1 MTAFIIIGA
10 LVLLALLAYR
20 RIVHYPQADLKVDPQ
35 QLAGKPYDEIDF
47 DELARS
53 LTKTMTAAEKRRQL
67 YGERIWGML
76 KLGINLV
83 FFKRFPHMYCAAN
96 KRLGIP
102 PFVLSDGPR
111 GARVSDGHAGATTFP
126 VAMARGA
133 SWNIELEAAVH
144 DVIGKEVRAIG
155 ANMAATPC
163 INILRHPG
171 WGRAQEVYGEDPF
184 HMAAFGVAATKAVQ
198 AHNVMASPK
207 HYALNSIENSRFVV
221 DVKIDERSLH
231 EVYLPHFKKVVQEAN
246 AASLMTA
253 YNKANGEYCS
263 ENTELM
269 RIAREDW
276 DFQGF
281 FHSDWVFG
289 MNNAVKAIKAGLNLE
304 MPVQQVFSD
313 KAIKRAIK
321 AGDISETDIEQRVIE
336 SLRVRL
342 DYAARPDSMSYPRQL
357 LACDEHRELARRA
370 AEESM
375 VLLRNDNVLPFKRDA
390 KRIAV
395 IGRLAEAENTGDRG
409 SSNCSSPYV
418 ISPAQGIRQ
427 FHAASDTEVQVSD
440 GSDHAQARMLAE
452 GADQVVVVVGLGAED
467 EGEYVVASKT
477 MERSAKAGKLVG
489 KKGLGGDREQLKLS
503 RSDEALIAALQDC
516 NANTVVCIVAG
527 SAIDMS
533 AWHRDVPAIMMS
545 WYAGMEGGNAL
556 ARLLWGDCSPSG
568 KLPFAIP
575 EHSED
580 YPYFTPYTTE
590 IEYGPL
596 HGYTLFDQQ
605 GCDVAYPFGFG
616 LSYSK
621 FQISDIALVK
631 DEFVLGQDETISVSC
646 TLSNT
651 GDLDSSEV
659 VQLYIGFPESP
670 VERPKKLLKGFQK
683 VRLEPGQTSTVR
695 IDVPINELARFD
707 PDTGNWMVDA
717 GRYECLLGNSSSER
731 DLQSLSFQILAN

>member
-1 MTAFIIIGA
+1 MMAFFMIGA
-10 LVLLALLAYR
+10 ALLALLFYR
-20 RIVHYPQADLKVDPQ
+20 FIVRYPQPNIRVDPQ
-35 QLAGKPYDEIDF
+35 QLAGKAYEDIDF
-47 DELARS
+47 DELART
-53 LTKTMTAAEKRRQL
+53 LTANMTAAEKRRQL

-83 FFKRFPHMYCAAN
+83 FFKRFPHMFCAAN

-133 SWNIELEAAVH
+133 SWNVELEAKVH
-144 DVIGKEVRAIG
+144 DVIGKEIRAIG

-184 HMAAFGVAATKAVQ
+184 HMAALGVAATKAVQ

-231 EVYLPHFKKVVQEAN
+231 EVYLPHFKKVVQDAN

-253 YNKANGEYCS
+253 YNKANGDYCS
-263 ENTELM
+263 ENAELI

-276 DFQGF
+276 GFQGF

-289 MNNAVKAIKAGLNLE
+289 MNQAHKAIQAGLNVE
-304 MPVQQVFSD
+304 MPVQQVYSD
-313 KAIKRAIK
+313 KAIKRALEN
-321 AGDISETDIEQRVIE
+321 GDISESDIEQRVIE

-342 DYAARPDSMSYPRQL
+342 DYAARPDDMDYPRSL
-357 LACDEHRELARRA
+357 LACEAHCELARQA

-375 VLLRNDNVLPFKRDA
+375 VLLRNDQVLPFQRDA
-390 KRIAV
+390 TSIAV

-418 ISPAQGIRQ
+418 ISPAEGIRRY
-427 FHAASDTEVQVSD
+427 HAGSDTKIRVND
-440 GSDHAQARMLAE
+440 GSDHEQARALAQS
-452 GADQVVVVVGLGAED
+452 ADQVVIVVGLGAED

-489 KKGLGGDREQLKLS
+489 KKGLGGDREQLTLS
-503 RSDEALIAALQDC
+503 ASDEALIAALKDS
-516 NANTVVCIVAG
+516 NRNTVVCIVAG

-533 AWHRDVPAIMMS
+533 AWHRDVPAILMS

-556 ARLLWGDCSPSG
+556 ARILWGECSPSG

-575 EHSED
+575 ENAED

-596 HGYTLFDQQ
+596 HGYTLFDDK
-605 GCDVAYPFGFG
+605 GCAVAYPFGFG
-616 LSYSK
+616 LSYSN
-621 FQISDIALVK
+621 FQISDISLSKTDVTL
-631 DEFVLGQDETISVSC
+631 DQDETVSVSC
-646 TLSNT
+646 QLSNL
-651 GDLDSSEV
+651 GDTEAAEV
-659 VQLYIGFPESP
+659 VQLYISFPESP
-670 VERPKKLLKGFQK
+670 VPRPKKLLKGFQK
-683 VRLEPGQTSTVR
+683 IKLPPGESTQVS
-695 IDVPINELARFD
+695 IDVPIQELARFD
-707 PDTGNWMVDA
+707 PDGNKWIVDA
-717 GRYECLLGNSSSER
+717 GRYECLLGNSSAES
-731 DLQSLSFQILAN
+731 DLQSLSFNLQTA

>member
-1 MTAFIIIGA
+1 MTVFLITGA
-10 LVLLALLAYR
+10 ALLALLCYR
-20 RIVHYPQADLKVDPQ
+20 YIVRYPQADIKIDAEKLT
-35 QLAGKPYDEIDF
+35 GKTYDEVDF
-47 DELARS
+47 DALARS
-53 LTKTMTAAEKRRQL
+53 LTGQMTAAEKRRQL
-67 YGERIWGML
+67 YGEPIWGML

-83 FFKRFPHMYCAAN
+83 FLKRFPHMYCAAN

-133 SWNIELEAAVH
+133 SWNVELEASVH

-184 HMAAFGVAATKAVQ
+184 HMAALGVVATKAIQ
-198 AHNVMASPK
+198 QHNVMASPK

-231 EVYLPHFKKVVQEAN
+231 EVYLPHFKKVVQDAN

-253 YNKANGEYCS
+253 YNKVNGEYCS
-263 ENTELM
+263 ENTGLM
-269 RIAREDW
+269 RIARQDW
-276 DFQGF
+276 GFQGF

-289 MNNAVKAIKAGLNLE
+289 MNNAPKAIKAGLNVE
-304 MPVQQVFSD
+304 MPVQQVYSD
-313 KAIKRAIK
+313 KAIKR
-321 AGDISETDIEQRVIE
+321 GLENGEISEADIDQRVYE

-342 DYAARPDSMSYPRQL
+342 DYAARPDTMDYPRSL
-357 LACDEHRELARRA
+357 LACEEHIELARQA

-375 VLLRNDNVLPFKRDA
+375 VLLRNENVLPFKREA
-390 KRIAV
+390 KTVAV

-418 ISPAQGIRQ
+418 ISPAEGIRR
-427 FHAASDTEVQVSD
+427 FHKGSDTEIVVND
-440 GSDHAQARMLAE
+440 GSDAEQARALAQS
-452 GADQVVVVVGLGAED
+452 ADQVVIVVGLGAED

-489 KKGLGGDREQLKLS
+489 KKGLGGDRESLTLPAA
-503 RSDEALIAALQDC
+503 DEALIAALKDC
-516 NANTVVCIVAG
+516 NPNSVVTIVAG

-533 AWHRDVPAIMMS
+533 AWHKDMPAILIS

-556 ARLLWGDCSPSG
+556 ARILWGECSPSG

-575 EHSED
+575 ESSED

-596 HGYTLFDQQ
+596 HGYTLFDHK
-605 GCDVAYPFGFG
+605 GCALAYPFGFG
-616 LSYSK
+616 LSYSD
-621 FQISDIALVK
+621 FAISDIELSKTV
-631 DEFVLGQDETISVSC
+631 FVIGEDETLTVSC
-646 TLSNT
+646 RLTNI
-651 GDLDSSEV
+651 GEVRAAEV

-670 VERPKKLLKGFQK
+670 VPRPKKLLKGFQK
-683 VRLEPGQTSTVR
+683 VVLDAGQSKTVS
-695 IDVPINELARFD
+695 IELPLSELARFD
-707 PDTGNWMVDA
+707 PGSKSWQIDPMTYD
-717 GRYECLLGNSSSER
+717 CLLGTSSSAK
-731 DLQSLSFQILAN
+731 DLQKLSFQIQAA